1 MPFLEPEQVEGV
13 AFLRAHPRAI
23 LGDIMGFGK
32 SAQFLIAAK
41 ELGAQRVVI
50 GCPAIARLNWERE
63 AGKWGLDLPILRIKG
78 PQDHG
83 KPHPT
88 KPQLVL
94 TSYDAIARSTKLRR
108 SLNAGVW
115 DILGLDEAH
124 RLKTPDANRTKA
136 IYGTRINGQKCLA
149 GKALYRWLLTA
160 SIMPNGPAEL
170 WTHLAANWPELI
182 TDDLSNIVLDTEG
195 FLNRYCLTQ
204 YSEFGAPKVIGY
216 KDAEG
221 LRQILQQIMLRRT
234 FIKGLPPAVLR
245 EDPYLVE
252 VDSEEL
258 RALEAHEE
266 FEDLRVVLDSASAR
280 SQGLEGIEDEYLY
293 LATLRRLTGL
303 LKVGPVVERVEAEWT
318 PGTKLTIFCLHREV
332 IEKLQV
338 ALAVYQPAVVHGGV
352 PDGKRNI
359 EIDRYNEDPNCGVFI
374 GQIQATKEV
383 INLPATTNVWLMES
397 SWSPEDNAQ
406 CIARA
411 RRRGSTHQ
419 VFAEAI
425 AIAGSIDEVVAKV
438 NLRKTLNVKIL
449 LEQ

>member
-1 MPFLEPEQVEGV
+1 MPTLEPEQWEGV
-13 AFLRAHPRAI
+13 AFLRGNTRAI
-23 LGDIMGFGK
+23 LGDRQGYGK
-32 SAQFLIAAK
+32 TAQFLTAAK
-41 ELGAQRVVI
+41 ELGAQRIVV
-50 GCPAIARLNWERE
+50 GCPAVARINWERE
-63 AGKWGLDLPILRIKG
+63 AVKWGLDLPVVRITG

-88 KPQLVL
+88 KPQLVI
-94 TSYDAIARSTKLRR
+94 TSYDAVARSAKLRR

-115 DILGLDEAH
+115 DVLGLDEAH

-136 IYGTRINGQKCLA
+136 IYGSRIDGQKCLA

-160 SIMPNGPAEL
+160 SIMPNGPHEL

-182 TDDLSNIVLDTEG
+182 SDNLSNIVLDIEG

-204 YSEFGAPKVIGY
+204 YSEYGVPKVIGY

-234 FIKGLPPAVLR
+234 FIKGLPPAVVR

-252 VDSEEL
+252 VESEEL
-258 RALEAHEE
+258 KALEAHEE
-266 FEDLRVVLDSASAR
+266 FEDLRAVLESASAR
-280 SQGLEGIEDEYLY
+280 SQGLEGIDDEYLY

-303 LKVGPVVERVEAEWT
+303 LKVKPVAERVEAEWV

-332 IEKLQV
+332 IEQLQL
-338 ALAVYQPAVVHGGV
+338 ALAKYQPAVIHGGV
-352 PDGKRNI
+352 PDSKRNE
-359 EIDRYNEDPNCGVFI
+359 EIDRYNTDENCGVFI
-374 GQIQATKEV
+374 GQIQATKEA

-419 VFAEAI
+419 VFAEAV
-425 AIAGSIDEVVAKV
+425 AIAGSIDEVVAIV